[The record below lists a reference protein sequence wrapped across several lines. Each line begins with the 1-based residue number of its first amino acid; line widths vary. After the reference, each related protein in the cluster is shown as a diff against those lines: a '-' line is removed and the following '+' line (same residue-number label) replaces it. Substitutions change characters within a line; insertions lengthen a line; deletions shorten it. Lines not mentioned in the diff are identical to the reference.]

1 MVFPATWL
9 VWATVALI
17 LVLFWGAY
25 FIARATG
32 QFDDLEAVK
41 YKVLEDNPS
50 TDSGGHQDDERQ

>member
-25 FIARATG
+25 FIARAG
-32 QFDDLEAVK
+32 GHFDDYESVK
-41 YKVLEDNPS
+41 YKVLEGNA
-50 TDSGGHQDDERQ
+50 DDER

>member
-17 LVLFWGAY
+17 FVLFWGAY

-32 QFDDLEAVK
+32 QFDNLEEVK
-41 YKVLEDNPS
+41 YKVLAVN
-50 TDSGGHQDDERQ
+50 HDEENRDHDRK